1 MISTVNISLF
11 NSLSATWQKVN
22 VAPVCFGAKDNQ
34 FGRFHVPPGRLAA
47 IKLVHLY
54 GYVSCYTPGNLWWSY
69 WGCGENP
76 RSGLKNQVNV
86 VITTS
91 ANQDILPPREF
102 LGDKK
107 VLKKLKWHK
116 IPGFNSLSPELVLS
130 VMSTPYWI
138 ADNHELRVW
147 YGEDLM
153 NSSEEDN
160 GGTVCADVYA
170 LFVWLKRCN
179 CCLFPEDLTWVM
191 AE

>member
-11 NSLSATWQKVN
+11 NCLSATWQKVN

-76 RSGLKNQVNV
+76 WSGLKNQVNV

-91 ANQDILPPREF
+91 ANQDILPPSEF

-107 VLKKLKWHK
+107 LLKKLKWH
-116 IPGFNSLSPELVLS
+116 
-130 VMSTPYWI
+130 
-138 ADNHELRVW
+138 
-147 YGEDLM
+147 
-153 NSSEEDN
+153 
-160 GGTVCADVYA
+160 
-170 LFVWLKRCN
+170 
-179 CCLFPEDLTWVM
+179 
-191 AE
+191 

>member
-11 NSLSATWQKVN
+11 NCLSATWQKVN

-76 RSGLKNQVNV
+76 WSGLKNQVNV

-91 ANQDILPPREF
+91 ANQDILPPSEF

-107 VLKKLKWHK
+107 LLKKLKWHK

-147 YGEDLM
+147 YGEDLV

-170 LFVWLKRCN
+170 LFV
-179 CCLFPEDLTWVM
+179 
-191 AE
+191 